1 MKEEELEIDGR
12 MVDWENIT
20 APPSIDSEPPEE
32 SYELDIDRMVNEGLG
47 GGNVT
52 LDNGLIG
59 DSTEFLDDD
68 KKE

>member
-1 MKEEELEIDGR
+1 MKDGKQEIDGT

-20 APPSIDSEPPEE
+20 APPSIDSERPEE

-52 LDNGLIG
+52 IDNGFIG
-59 DSTEFLDDD
+59 DSVQFQDDD
-68 KKE
+68 EKE